1 MIEFVDGRLPQ
12 PVSLRSATRHRGVV
26 SPICRPCA
34 AAESR
39 LLAPDQVGRCRQTAH
54 QTKSSLLPIRQQE
67 ALIDRPSTTPDIT
80 QLLERL
86 ELYGTL
92 CQPYCMTFF
101 PPMSISIFIFISFH
115 FIDRSRYI
123 YIYQFY
129 CFFSPPLVQ
138 FFLHWVAL
146 KRAGCR
152 GRLLTP

>member
-12 PVSLRSATRHRGVV
+12 PVSLKSATRHRGLV

-39 LLAPDQVGRCRQTAH
+39 LLAPDQVASVPPNKTAH

-123 YIYQFY
+123 YLYMPILLL
-129 CFFSPPLVQ
+129 FFAPLVQ
-138 FFLHWVAL
+138 FFCIGWL
-146 KRAGCR
+146 
-152 GRLLTP
+152 

>member
-12 PVSLRSATRHRGVV
+12 PVSLKSATRHRGVV

-39 LLAPDQVGRCRQTAH
+39 RCRQTAH

-129 CFFSPPLVQ
+129 CFFSLVQ
-138 FFLHWVAL
+138 FFSIGWL
-146 KRAGCR
+146 
-152 GRLLTP
+152 